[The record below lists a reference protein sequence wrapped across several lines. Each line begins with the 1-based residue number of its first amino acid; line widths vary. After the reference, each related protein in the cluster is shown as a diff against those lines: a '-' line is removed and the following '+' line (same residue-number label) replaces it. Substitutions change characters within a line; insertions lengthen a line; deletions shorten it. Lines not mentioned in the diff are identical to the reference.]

1 MDIDPAVIH
10 ELGATS
16 ARDALAAGIDIMP
29 YDGYDW
35 AVVED
40 EPALIKLLGRK
51 PTHAECL
58 VVLEGHDPVAEP
70 HEAAQEAE

>member
-1 MDIDPAVIH
+1 MSISLAAIR
-10 ELGATS
+10 ELGAKS
-16 ARDALAAGIDIMP
+16 ARDALAAGIDITP

-51 PTHAECL
+51 PTRAECL
-58 VVLEGHDPVAEP
+58 VFLEGHDTVAEP
-70 HEAAQEAE
+70 HEASQEVE